1 MEYVVDVEY
10 TGSFPNYCCGKWNIV
25 VNGIP
30 LTGIGGGHFNTEG
43 YYTAYSFTEDWDEV
57 SSEYSDGLEEH
68 EWIEEQKKEDPNGL
82 LQSLKRH
89 GFKITNELLEALY
102 NEIRLCDWR
111 HGQCGG
117 CL

>member
-1 MEYVVDVEY
+1 MQQEISVKF
-10 TGSFPNYCCGKWNIV
+10 TGSFPNYCSGKWVIV
-25 VNGIP
+25 IDGIT

-57 SSEYSDGLEEH
+57 NSEYSDGLEEY

-102 NEIRLCDWR
+102 HEIRLCDWR

>member
-30 LTGIGGGHFNTEG
+30 LTGISGGHL
-43 YYTAYSFTEDWDEV
+43 

-102 NEIRLCDWR
+102 HEIRLCDWR